1 MMFYFTGYT
10 QALSKSSC
18 DFLSL
23 LLKSTELKISKYERK
38 WKKSASSTFLYIRKL
53 ILINN
58 NSQKIRT
65 THL

>member
-1 MMFYFTGYT
+1 MFYFTGYT

-65 THL
+65 THLW